1 MPTFRLATFSCDV
14 TPPIGH
20 PLCGGWIDPVK
31 SVDDPLEARGVVLL
45 GSDGPIVL
53 AAVDWCELRNDS
65 YEQFRH
71 FLAEAAGTDAER
83 VAVQCLHQH
92 DAPMADL
99 GAQRLLDMAEKTS
112 PCVDPAFHEQ
122 AARRLAEALKASL
135 PDARPFD
142 TIGTGRAKVDQV
154 ASNRRILG
162 PDGKVAIV
170 RYSSAGKDSKAREAP
185 EGLVDPWLRT
195 LSFWNGD
202 KPLAALHYYATHPM
216 SHYGKG
222 QVSSDFA
229 GLARR
234 KRQGEQPEVFQ
245 VYFTGCAG
253 NVTAGKYN
261 DGSDPLRG
269 ILRDRIHA
277 AMAAAWEAT
286 GRRPAGPIAWRVEPV
301 RLPPR
306 VEPQFGAVESAKVLE
321 NVAEPPVR
329 RNNAAIQLAWLQ
341 RQDRPIDLTALHI
354 GNACVVHLPG
364 EPFIE
369 YQLAAQES
377 APDRFVCV
385 AGYGDGG
392 PGYIPTARAYAEGGY
407 EPTVAL
413 AGPPSEEILRKA
425 IARLVRA

>member
-1 MPTFRLATFSCDV
+1 MPPLSLATFSCDV
-14 TPPIGH
+14 TPPLGH

-31 SVDDPLEARGVVLL
+31 SVDDPLEARGIVLL
-45 GSDGPIVL
+45 GSGRPIVL

-71 FLAEAAGTDAER
+71 FLAEAAGTDPER

-112 PCVDPAFHEQ
+112 PCVDPVFHEQ
-122 AARRLAEALKASL
+122 AARRLGEALKAAITN
-135 PDARPFD
+135 ARPFD
-142 TIGTGRAKVDQV
+142 ALGTGKAKVEQV

-195 LSFWNGD
+195 LSFWHGGT
-202 KPLAALHYYATHPM
+202 PLAALHYYATHPM

-234 KRQGEQPEVFQ
+234 KRQAEQPDVFQ

-253 NVTAGKYN
+253 NITAGKYN
-261 DGSDPLRG
+261 DGSDPVRDE
-269 ILRDRIHA
+269 LRDRLHA
-277 AMAAAWEAT
+277 AMAAAWDAT
-286 GRRPAGPIAWRVEPV
+286 ERRPIEGLSWRVEPV

-306 VEPQFGAVESAKVLE
+306 SEPQFGAVASAKVLE
-321 NVAEPPVR
+321 DTSAPVVR

-341 RQDRPIDLTALHI
+341 RQDRPIDLTSLHI

-392 PGYIPTARAYAEGGY
+392 PGYIPTAKAYDEGGY

-413 AGPPSEEILRKA
+413 AGPGSEKLLRKA
-425 IARLVRA
+425 IAKLVR